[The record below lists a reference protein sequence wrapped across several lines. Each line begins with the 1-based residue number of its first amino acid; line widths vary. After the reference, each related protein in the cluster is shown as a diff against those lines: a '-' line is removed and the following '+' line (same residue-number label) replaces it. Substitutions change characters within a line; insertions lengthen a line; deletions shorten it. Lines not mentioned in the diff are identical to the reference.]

1 MPTPSTGA
9 ATRWSSETKDIYAH
23 GAYTNLV
30 ENTFSLHEDAIV
42 DLIEKHNVKRAF
54 ITGQHSLGG
63 GIANVAHLV
72 VRGQLKTA
80 GSPWFKLD
88 GEVAWLACT
97 FAAPES
103 IVRQYEKKNLPPPLL
118 INDLDEWSSNIV
130 YGCDPVPRIMLAY
143 GGNLLEIVVPKIID
157 GILPKLATEYP
168 LLGGIL

>member
-103 IVRQYEKKNLPPPLL
+103 IVRQSTKKRT
-118 INDLDEWSSNIV
+118 SR
-130 YGCDPVPRIMLAY
+130 PRS
-143 GGNLLEIVVPKIID
+143 
-157 GILPKLATEYP
+157 
-168 LLGGIL
+168 